1 MSDAARLAALDRRI
15 DELESRAAIA
25 DVIHRYAEAIR
36 SRVPAQVLELME
48 EDIVVELHHADPDDL
63 AKTELMSRYSGHDEI
78 RGSFAEQAG
87 DAARVWP
94 MLHNLRIELDGDEA
108 RATCV
113 IVSQIWPHGMQ
124 SIGEYRDSFRR
135 RDGVW
140 RFTARIH
147 VGYGVADGRFSKEAN
162 RAYQATKTWLGNT

>member
-1 MSDAARLAALDRRI
+1 MSDGTRFAALEKRI

-36 SRVPAQVLELME
+36 GRAPERVLELME
-48 EDIVVELHHADPDDL
+48 PDVVVELHHADPDDL
-63 AKTELMSRYSGHDEI
+63 GQTELMSRYRGHDEV

-87 DAARVWP
+87 SAARVWP

-113 IVSQIWPHGMQ
+113 IASQVWPHGMQ
-124 SIGEYRDSFRR
+124 YVGEYRDRFRR
-135 RDGVW
+135 RDGAW
-140 RFTARIH
+140 RFAARVH
-147 VGYGVADGRFSKEAN
+147 VGYGAADGQYSREAN
-162 RAYQATKTWLGNT
+162 QAYQATKT